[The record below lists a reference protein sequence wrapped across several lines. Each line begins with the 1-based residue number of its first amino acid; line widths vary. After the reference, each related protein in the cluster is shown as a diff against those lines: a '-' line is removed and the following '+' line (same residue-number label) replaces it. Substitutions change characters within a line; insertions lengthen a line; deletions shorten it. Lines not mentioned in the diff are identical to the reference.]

1 MLDQRFGRAELLMVW
16 ALCEE
21 GAGCISMQHGP
32 VARAMIKAEL
42 QAVLE
47 PFPLLWTCTAGG
59 GASSAGSRSWGVNRC
74 ESMRYGTRS

>member
-1 MLDQRFGRAELLMVW
+1 MVW